1 MSNNKTLKVFS
12 STAVAGMIAAAMM
25 SSQAFAAVDAYSV
38 KVGDQIYKYDRVE
51 LEKSF
56 LDSKA
61 GDKAALYEDFT
72 KKLGEAKGF
81 YAFKDT
87 KNGYVDCNSIEAK
100 FLEAKNAGQKFDVN
114 AFTESKDAK
123 IVEVKSV
130 KKAVVNKDG
139 NVEYVTES
147 KEDEKGDLKV
157 TSVEVL
163 NLKQVKINFNKAVTD
178 DDRKDDIE
186 DEENYTL
193 KDKDNSEVKDAIK
206 EVKLDENKKSAT
218 LTFNDVTNS
227 SYKGIKEYIIE
238 NQEKY
243 TLVID
248 EEVTG
253 NDEEKKVIKFSD
265 ATLPEVKGIS
275 VVGADTI
282 KVTFSEPVMP
292 ENIEK
297 ISAKL
302 GKPDQPSPILGKDDF
317 NIVDTNND
325 DVNIRRV
332 ELVNDNK
339 EANIILSS
347 DLKDKEKVKVKV
359 KASVR
364 DYAGLSVLEA
374 EAKTVE
380 AKRDTKAPII
390 VDSKDV
396 KDDKVTLV
404 FDKEIKVKDSDS
416 NEIKGEDLKKI
427 YQTSDKAGN
436 YAKKATIDGKELKIE
451 FDTDSLNNEAT
462 IYLKSGLIESRWE
475 VENDK
480 LSKRVVKNV
489 DNTKPEV
496 KKVEQDTKTN
506 NKIKVKFSKKVKCD
520 DANKNKDENA
530 LNKSNYTLKD
540 DKGREWSIDKIEKD
554 GSDKEFVVKTI
565 KDLDDDKEYTL
576 EIKNIE
582 DKDGNA
588 IAKTKKKFK
597 VVDNDAVK
605 EADVKVKAY
614 SIGTSDQK
622 IVVDFDSTMKFDDS
636 KYSVNDLSK
645 YTLVS
650 DKAEFDGKHAIN
662 LSEVYRA
669 NKKKAK
675 NGRALEITMP
685 GKEGKNGKNAD
696 LHDKQFNLSENSKY
710 TLQIDRVS
718 DNNGNV
724 TEKNFEVE
732 VTTFSKNNTGIT
744 FDMSSDYEP
753 QINALDRI
761 SFSFNDKVNFNES
774 DIKVVVAKTA
784 EKAKELA
791 GLKMEGD
798 KLVWKKADMQK
809 AIQEDKTV
817 GEGVLDIAK
826 ATPSI
831 NDDGNTQIDIL
842 MDKMFKDKAYD
853 DSDNNHIF
861 TYDGHFMKR
870 DENKKALTGDDNKLN
885 VYVVV
890 VPSKGTVTETDNE
903 YDQTVAWGTPI
914 LVQDKLAPAI
924 QDNNVRDK
932 KAKFIYVNHAEQEDK
947 NNTDKIV
954 QYFYNKE
961 ANVGSIVLTFEEDLA
976 ENSIG
981 TTSVELNKDDFKD
994 AKVSSV
1000 KVNKN
1005 KVIINVID
1013 LVDTSKDK
1021 DSKDYKKELNVGS
1034 RFALKSVTDK
1044 NNNEASKVDLEV
1056 GDFKKLKANEVDA
1069 DFDKTVVGKAVK
1081 VVEELKKLPQ
1091 IKDVDDKTD
1100 VAEAEAAIAA
1110 LKATKAVDVSEYEKQ
1125 VTAIKDAAKAKKD
1138 AAAEAANLKDAQEKV
1153 AAYEALAVDNDVN
1166 IKKAVDSK
1174 AGAKEGA
1181 TAAVAKVTDEAK
1193 RNELNGKITAQD
1205 TRIDTAA
1212 TVATVEVAGVQVNK
1226 AHNSTVQPTVVMKN
1240 AAGVTLDT
1248 AVTVKYAW
1256 TVESVEQ
1263 GSTAATVAATKE
1275 MLNLTNQTTKQ
1286 PTATV
1291 TNDASGVDAGDNWT
1305 IKVVVTQNGKAPVE
1319 GTGKITAK

>member
-25 SSQAFAAVDAYSV
+25 SSQAFAAVNAYSV
-38 KVGDQIYKYDRVE
+38 KVGDAVYKYDKVE
-51 LEKSF
+51 LEKAF

-61 GDKAALYEDFT
+61 GEKSALYEDFT
-72 KKLGEAKGF
+72 KKLAEAKGF
-81 YAFKDT
+81 YGFNDN
-87 KNGYVDCNSIEAK
+87 KNGLVDYSSIEAK
-100 FLEAKNAGQKFDVN
+100 FLEAKGAGQKFDVD

-123 IVEVKSV
+123 IVEAKVV
-130 KKAVVNKDG
+130 KKAVVKDG
-139 NVEYVTES
+139 KVEYVTEVGPD
-147 KEDEKGDLKV
+147 DEKAPLSI
-157 TSVEVL
+157 TSVEAL

-178 DDRKDDIE
+178 DDKKDDIE
-186 DEENYTL
+186 DEDNYTL

-206 EVKLDENKKSAT
+206 EVKLNDDKKSAT

-227 SYKGIKEYIIE
+227 SYKGIKDYIIE

-253 NDEEKKVIKFSD
+253 TEEEKKVIKFSD
-265 ATLPEVKGIS
+265 AILPEVKDIS
-275 VVGADTI
+275 VVGVDTI

-292 ENIEK
+292 ENIEN
-297 ISAKL
+297 ISEKL
-302 GKPDQPSPILGKDDF
+302 GKNDQPSPILGKDDF
-317 NIVDTNND
+317 NIVDENND
-325 DVNIRRV
+325 DVNIRKV
-332 ELVNDNK
+332 DLVNDNK

-380 AKRDTKAPII
+380 AKRDTKAPVI

-404 FDKEIKVKDSDS
+404 FDKEIKVKDSDY
-416 NEIKGEDLKKI
+416 NEIKGEDLEKI
-427 YQTSDKAGN
+427 YQTSDKEGN

-540 DKGREWSIDKIEKD
+540 EKGREWSIDKIEKD

-605 EADVKVKAY
+605 ESDVKVKAY

-650 DKAEFDGKHAIN
+650 NKPEFDGKYSIN

-675 NGRALEITMP
+675 DGRALEITMP
-685 GKEGKNGKNAD
+685 GKEGKKDSDGTVKKPD
-696 LHDKQFNLSENSKY
+696 LHDKQFNLSQNSEY

-732 VTTFSKNNTGIT
+732 VVTFAKNNKGIT

-774 DIKVVVAKTA
+774 DIKVVAAKTEA
-784 EKAKELA
+784 DAKKFA
-791 GLKMEGD
+791 GIQADGTWNKN
-798 KLVWKKADMQK
+798 DMQSAVK
-809 AIQEDKTV
+809 ADKTV
-817 GEGVLDIAK
+817 GEGVLNIAK
-826 ATPSI
+826 ATPST

-870 DENKKALTGDDNKLN
+870 DENKKALTGKENELN

-903 YDQTVAWGTPI
+903 
-914 LVQDKLAPAI
+914 
-924 QDNNVRDK
+924 
-932 KAKFIYVNHAEQEDK
+932 
-947 NNTDKIV
+947 
-954 QYFYNKE
+954 
-961 ANVGSIVLTFEEDLA
+961 
-976 ENSIG
+976 
-981 TTSVELNKDDFKD
+981 
-994 AKVSSV
+994 
-1000 KVNKN
+1000 
-1005 KVIINVID
+1005 
-1013 LVDTSKDK
+1013 
-1021 DSKDYKKELNVGS
+1021 
-1034 RFALKSVTDK
+1034 
-1044 NNNEASKVDLEV
+1044 
-1056 GDFKKLKANEVDA
+1056 
-1069 DFDKTVVGKAVK
+1069 
-1081 VVEELKKLPQ
+1081 
-1091 IKDVDDKTD
+1091 
-1100 VAEAEAAIAA
+1100 
-1110 LKATKAVDVSEYEKQ
+1110 
-1125 VTAIKDAAKAKKD
+1125 
-1138 AAAEAANLKDAQEKV
+1138 
-1153 AAYEALAVDNDVN
+1153 
-1166 IKKAVDSK
+1166 
-1174 AGAKEGA
+1174 
-1181 TAAVAKVTDEAK
+1181 
-1193 RNELNGKITAQD
+1193 
-1205 TRIDTAA
+1205 
-1212 TVATVEVAGVQVNK
+1212 
-1226 AHNSTVQPTVVMKN
+1226 
-1240 AAGVTLDT
+1240 
-1248 AVTVKYAW
+1248 
-1256 TVESVEQ
+1256 
-1263 GSTAATVAATKE
+1263 
-1275 MLNLTNQTTKQ
+1275 
-1286 PTATV
+1286 
-1291 TNDASGVDAGDNWT
+1291 
-1305 IKVVVTQNGKAPVE
+1305 
-1319 GTGKITAK
+1319 